1 MFKSKDEIII
11 VELNKSQAASMK
23 LIYDYVTSEYYD
35 LSMLHED
42 NLWKIEIVLKSPE
55 KPIEKH
61 SESTLFQEFIE
72 EPRVFAAEKNGK
84 QVGWV
89 EVCYEKWNNR
99 MRVWEILVQPEHRRN
114 GIGTLLMKKAIAVAR
129 ERGARML
136 VLETQSCNVPA
147 LNFYL
152 KQGFE
157 LIGFDIAAYTN
168 DDIQKHEMRL
178 ELGLKL

>member
-89 EVCYEKWNNR
+89 EVGYEKWNNR
-99 MRVWEILVQPEHRRN
+99 MRVWEILVQLEHRRN

-152 KQGFE
+152 KQG
-157 LIGFDIAAYTN
+157 YS
-168 DDIQKHEMRL
+168 
-178 ELGLKL
+178 